1 VILNRFATDFR
12 VLLRAMGFGM
22 AHTIIRAGAITNCLL
37 FVAGRPCQL
46 RMLSEFTD
54 RAYNFCMNN
63 AAAKKPQVI
72 IVGAGF
78 GGLEAAKKLACEDVR
93 LTVIDRTN
101 YHLFQ
106 PLLYQVATAALSP
119 ADIAAPVRAILS
131 KCRNVEVILAEVESV
146 DVETRKVKTN
156 DMVFDYDFLI
166 LATGARHSYFGHNE
180 WEKLAP
186 GLKSLED
193 AVELRRRILLAFEFA
208 EKITDEAA
216 RKAAMTFV
224 IIGGGPTGV
233 EMAGAIA
240 EISRYTLARDFRHID
255 PSQAQVILIEGG
267 PRLLAAYPEDLSESA
282 RKQLVELGVQ
292 VRTNARA
299 TNLTEA
305 GVQIDGEFF
314 PCRVKIWAAGN
325 NASFVA
331 KTLGAPADRV
341 GRVIVNDDLTIPQH
355 PEVQVIGDLA
365 NFSHQNGEP
374 LPGVSPVAMQQGR
387 HAARNI
393 LRMIRGQ
400 QPQRFRYFDKG
411 SMATIGRNKAV
422 ADLKFFHLSGLPA
435 WLAWLFVHIISL
447 VGFRN
452 RVLVLIQWA
461 WAYLTFNKGARL
473 ITRNFQSEHRPPA

>member
-1 VILNRFATDFR
+1 MENTPAETPHV
-12 VLLRAMGFGM
+12 
-22 AHTIIRAGAITNCLL
+22 
-37 FVAGRPCQL
+37 
-46 RMLSEFTD
+46 
-54 RAYNFCMNN
+54 
-63 AAAKKPQVI
+63 VI
-72 IVGAGF
+72 IGAGF
-78 GGLEAAKKLACEDVR
+78 GGLEAAKKLGCKNVR
-93 LTVIDRTN
+93 VTVIDRTN

-119 ADIAAPVRAILS
+119 ADIAAPVRAVLS
-131 KCRNVEVILAEVESV
+131 KCKNIEVMLAEVQSV
-146 DVETRKVKTN
+146 DVDAKKIKTI
-156 DMVFDYDFLI
+156 DMEIAYNFLI
-166 LATGARHSYFGHNE
+166 LATGARHSYFGHDE

-193 AVELRRRILLAFEFA
+193 AIEVRRRLLMAFEYA

-240 EISRYTLARDFRHID
+240 EIARYTLARDFRHID
-255 PSQAQVILIEGG
+255 PAQARVILIEGE
-267 PRLLAAYPEDLSESA
+267 PRLLAAFPEDLSASA
-282 RKQLVELGVQ
+282 MKQLVDLGVE
-292 VRTNARA
+292 VHTGTRA

-305 GVQIDGEFF
+305 GLQVGDQFI

-325 NASFVA
+325 NASFVG
-331 KTLGAPADRV
+331 KTLGVPVDRA
-341 GRVIVNDDLTIPQH
+341 GRVMVNDDLTIPGH

-365 NFSHQNGEP
+365 NFSHQTGQP

-393 LRMIRGQ
+393 LAVIKNGKPR
-400 QPQRFRYFDKG
+400 RFRYWNKG

-422 ADLKFFHLSGLPA
+422 ADLNFVHLSGLPA
-435 WLAWLFVHIISL
+435 WLVWLFVHIIFL

-452 RVLVLIQWA
+452 RLAVLFQWA
-461 WAYLTFNKGARL
+461 WAYFTFNAGARL
-473 ITRNFQSEHRPPA
+473 ITRNFQSETRPPA